1 MLRMGEAPSQASQEN
16 GSRTGAIASLH
27 VAVLL
32 FGFAGLFGKWIA
44 LPPAAIVFG
53 RTTIAA
59 LALGMLL
66 ALRRSPRDR
75 FEWRLAANGALLA
88 VHWVAFF
95 QAVQTASVAIGLLGY
110 ASFPLFVLPMEA
122 LLLRRRTRPSE
133 WACAAIVALGLSLL
147 VPQFDID
154 NRIVRGVLWGVL
166 SGFTFAL
173 LALNN
178 RTIARRRNAEEIA
191 FWQNACAAAC
201 LLPALA
207 LAPALPSAR
216 EIALLAILGLFCTA
230 LAHTLFIRSL
240 RTISTHAASVVATLE
255 PVYGIALAAL
265 LLGEFP
271 DGRTLAGAVLI
282 VGATLWTTARA
293 RAVVA

>member
-1 MLRMGEAPSQASQEN
+1 MLRMREAPSQASQEN

-95 QAVQTASVAIGLLGY
+95 QAVQSAQRVGVRGDRRARSFAAGSPIRHRQSHCARRSVGR
-110 ASFPLFVLPMEA
+110 PLRIHL
-122 LLLRRRTRPSE
+122 
-133 WACAAIVALGLSLL
+133 CAA
-147 VPQFDID
+147 
-154 NRIVRGVLWGVL
+154 GV
-166 SGFTFAL
+166 
-173 LALNN
+173 
-178 RTIARRRNAEEIA
+178 
-191 FWQNACAAAC
+191 
-201 LLPALA
+201 
-207 LAPALPSAR
+207 
-216 EIALLAILGLFCTA
+216 
-230 LAHTLFIRSL
+230 
-240 RTISTHAASVVATLE
+240 
-255 PVYGIALAAL
+255 
-265 LLGEFP
+265 
-271 DGRTLAGAVLI
+271 
-282 VGATLWTTARA
+282 
-293 RAVVA
+293 